1 MRASLLAVAKFI
13 YNYYVFTVV
22 YSIIRPSDDSEA
34 LKIVEIKKLS
44 PHRESIRCLINV
56 AGRFSVFCF
65 CFCFCF
71 FFISVGSFLC
81 SCLYMY
87 FYKNEWFLYYHPN
100 KLSPLNSPTSRTL
113 VIPASELK

>member
-44 PHRESIRCLINV
+44 PHRESIRSLINV

-71 FFISVGSFLC
+71 FHFCWIFSLLLPLHVLLQKRMVSL
-81 SCLYMY
+81 
-87 FYKNEWFLYYHPN
+87 
-100 KLSPLNSPTSRTL
+100 LSS
-113 VIPASELK
+113 K

>member
-71 FFISVGSFLC
+71 FSFLLDLFFALAFTC
-81 SCLYMY
+81 T
-87 FYKNEWFLYYHPN
+87 FTKTNGFFIIIQIN
-100 KLSPLNSPTSRTL
+100 
-113 VIPASELK
+113 